1 MVWKNKFSILVALI
15 ILYLSLTS
23 ASTFDK
29 LHLSEIPFYDGIVH
43 FGMYFGLMSAIIF
56 ENQKA
61 LAKTRNL
68 LITSLVPLFYGILME
83 FLQVSLTSSREGSI
97 SDFIFN
103 SAGIIVAML
112 IWLMIKQSAKET
124 FK

>member
-15 ILYLSLTS
+15 ILYLSLAS

-29 LHLSEIPFYDGIVH
+29 LHLSKIPFYDGIVH

-56 ENQKA
+56 ENQKT
-61 LAKTRNL
+61 LAKTRIL

-83 FLQVSLTSSREGSI
+83 FLQIALTYSRQGSI
-97 SDFIFN
+97 SDCIFN

-112 IWLMIKQSAKET
+112 IWLQIKPSTKET
-124 FK
+124 FR